1 VNRRELIRG
10 KRMNCRDLRDPELLR
25 LVREGGDASFHALHE
40 LEQRHFHAVHAFAAT
55 CAAHPTAAEQ
65 LAYQA
70 WEEALRQRV
79 DGSATGAVRPC
90 VLSSVL
96 RAASGWTLGHQ
107 RTELNP
113 HLTAW
118 IDANGPVMLGNT
130 ATAGY
135 RRPSFVALAF
145 AGLPHHSQAVLW
157 HQAVERD
164 DAAFT
169 GRLIG
174 SGPGDVHVLSGRA
187 QDDLYNSY
195 ARLMRDGMQQE
206 CRRFH
211 VLVLAYAD
219 AGSLDI
225 ASQLAP
231 HLDRCPRCSQAVAD
245 LSRVRRECGALVAQA
260 LLPWGGAEY
269 AAREIDESAR
279 PGVMPEEAAPGFAFA
294 YDLPAL
300 PPGLPSPPTA
310 VPGPPAHETA
320 PVPLPGA
327 FAKASHPVSG
337 TAAGKGRHAAAGPAG
352 GMSVKGRRRTD
363 LAVRGAAVAGVCA
376 VAAAFAFGVDFGSDK
391 EPQSKEKAS
400 PQPAEAS
407 PTSSKSPSPSASSTK
422 PKPTASKSEGRTQS
436 PKPRPPKP
444 EPTRSDPPSVASAA
458 VEWRFDDVDGDGSTA
473 DSSGN
478 GQAGTLFGASRPT
491 PTKSGG
497 LRFEGEQ
504 FVASDGPLVDTSESF
519 SVSARVKLDRTDVS
533 QTVVSQDG
541 DDASGFMLRYDADE
555 TRWEMRLPEEDT
567 GVADGDADVAVSASG
582 VEAGEWTHLTGI
594 YDDTDD
600 QVRLYVD
607 GRRVQTV
614 AREDDFDT
622 EGDFVVGRGLSDN
635 RFFQGL
641 EGAVDDVQA
650 FGRALTSPEVDSLAR
665 KSR

>member
-1 VNRRELIRG
+1 MR
-10 KRMNCRDLRDPELLR
+10 
-25 LVREGGDASFHALHE
+25 
-40 LEQRHFHAVHAFAAT
+40 AFAAT

-70 WEEALRQRV
+70 WEEALRERV

-96 RAASGWTLGHQ
+96 RAASGWTRGHQ
-107 RTELNP
+107 RTELDP
-113 HLTAW
+113 QLTAW

-130 ATAGY
+130 ATAYY

-174 SGPGDVHVLSGRA
+174 SGPGDVYVLSGRA
-187 QDDLYNSY
+187 QEDLYNSY
-195 ARLMRDGMQQE
+195 ARLLRDGMHQE

-245 LSRVRRECGALVAQA
+245 LSRVRRDCGALVAQA
-260 LLPWGGAEY
+260 LLPWAGAEY

-279 PGVMPEEAAPGFAFA
+279 PGLMPDEAAPGFTFA
-294 YDLPAL
+294 YDPPGLPAPPMPVPAL
-300 PPGLPSPPTA
+300 PP
-310 VPGPPAHETA
+310 HETA

-327 FAKASHPVSG
+327 FAAASPPVTG
-337 TAAGKGRHAAAGPAG
+337 TAAGKGRHAAAGAAG
-352 GMSVKGRRRTD
+352 GASMKGRRRTD

-391 EPQSKEKAS
+391 EPQSKEQAS

-407 PTSSKSPSPSASSTK
+407 PSSSKSPSPKPSSTK
-422 PKPTASKSEGRTQS
+422 ARPTASKSAGRTES

-444 EPTRSDPPSVASAA
+444 EPTRSERPAVASAA
-458 VEWRFDDVDGDGSTA
+458 VEWLFDDVDGDGLTA

-478 GQAGTLFGASRPT
+478 NQVGTLFGASRPT

-497 LRFEGEQ
+497 LEFDGEQ
-504 FVASDGPLVDTSESF
+504 FVASDGALVDTSESF

-541 DDASGFMLRYDADE
+541 DDASAFMLRYDAEE

-567 GVADGDADVAVSASG
+567 GVAEGDADAAVSASG

-614 AREDDFDT
+614 GREDDFDT
-622 EGDFVVGRGLSDN
+622 EGDFVVGRGLSN
-635 RFFQGL
+635 NQFFQGL
-641 EGAVDDVQA
+641 DGTVDDVQA